1 MHWLCLHFPDLPL
14 EIFTFEEQEDG
25 QVSPRAIV
33 TGSSRHQWIFTCN
46 DAARALGI
54 VPGMGLGA
62 AHALSDIE
70 IFERNSQAESAAL
83 ERLAVWS
90 GQFTSM
96 IHIAPPASLLL
107 EVGGSLALFG
117 GLEALCTKIA
127 TGVAGL
133 DYCISLASAPTPL
146 AASWLAKSGK
156 SVHVFGEEQLSAEL
170 ADLDLSLLESGSK
183 PLASL
188 RGMGVHQIGQL
199 QRLPRDGLARRIN
212 PYILQQ
218 LDQALGRRADPR
230 SYFELPPR
238 FISRVELPY
247 EVIKTEALLF
257 VARRQLLELI
267 GFLRA
272 HVSGVQR
279 LEWQFIHRDGEAS
292 NLSVGLQSP
301 RSELNHLLMLLRERL
316 ENFTLPAPVEVLVLE
331 VEDILQVNELNQD
344 LFYPEKINQGDGS
357 TLIERL
363 RARLGADAITGVCL
377 VAEHRPE
384 YAWRTCMPGELGPQM
399 DVNNRPLWLIPHPV
413 PLETVDGKPHLH
425 GHLKFASQVERIEAG
440 WWDGHDVER
449 DYFIASNVYGS
460 HYWIFR
466 DLGSRQRWFLHG
478 VFE

>member
-14 EIFTFEEQEDG
+14 EIFTFEEQGDG

-33 TGSSRHQWIFTCN
+33 TGSSRHQWIFNCN

-127 TGVAGL
+127 AGVAAL

-199 QRLPRDGLARRIN
+199 QRLPRDGLA
-212 PYILQQ
+212 PE
-218 LDQALGRRADPR
+218 GR
-230 SYFELPPR
+230 
-238 FISRVELPY
+238 
-247 EVIKTEALLF
+247 
-257 VARRQLLELI
+257 
-267 GFLRA
+267 
-272 HVSGVQR
+272 
-279 LEWQFIHRDGEAS
+279 
-292 NLSVGLQSP
+292 
-301 RSELNHLLMLLRERL
+301 
-316 ENFTLPAPVEVLVLE
+316 
-331 VEDILQVNELNQD
+331 
-344 LFYPEKINQGDGS
+344 
-357 TLIERL
+357 
-363 RARLGADAITGVCL
+363 
-377 VAEHRPE
+377 
-384 YAWRTCMPGELGPQM
+384 
-399 DVNNRPLWLIPHPV
+399 
-413 PLETVDGKPHLH
+413 
-425 GHLKFASQVERIEAG
+425 
-440 WWDGHDVER
+440 
-449 DYFIASNVYGS
+449 
-460 HYWIFR
+460 IFR
-466 DLGSRQRWFLHG
+466 LKVPRKLKL
-478 VFE
+478 